1 MEDHLTPM
9 IAQYNMIK
17 SQYKDYLLLYRLGDF
32 YELFYEDALIGAKEL
47 NIVLTK
53 KRISKDKDIP
63 MCGIPYHSAESYI
76 TRLVSRGYSVAIC
89 EQLEDAGSAKGI
101 VKRDVIRVI
110 TPGTY
115 FDNDKLKTGVMSIYR
130 KGNQFHCGYINLS
143 TGEFLCG
150 SFDREGLVNFTVKL
164 QPREIL
170 VEKEFEPEFLK
181 QSVKNIF
188 ITKLD
193 ETFFSEDSEKT
204 LLSHYRATDPMAFG
218 IYVKDTGCLV
228 AAAAVF
234 KYTKVTQ
241 KSFLPFIS
249 PPRIYTD
256 TEFMKLD
263 QNAIKHLEIL
273 SSEGGHSLLS
283 VIDRTLTGMG
293 RRKLKFMVLHPLK
306 DTSLIKQRQEAVEEL
321 FSNHTLR
328 ENLRNILKEIFDVER
343 LVAKIS
349 SNTLTPRDMVSL
361 RESLKRINNLRTYSH
376 QVNSELLR
384 ELLGGIDDFSQIT
397 QLLETSLEDN
407 PPIHFKEGGLIKPG
421 VDPYLDELREI
432 KQNGENWL
440 REYQERERQRTG
452 ISSLKIGYNKVMGY
466 YIEVTKPNL
475 KYVPPDYRRRQTLS
489 NAERFITDE
498 LQQFE
503 YKILSADEKIKNLE
517 YQIFSEIRQKVV
529 EISDRIENSARLV
542 GMLDALLSLAIVAL
556 ENRWTKPEI
565 TDGYEIHIEEGRH
578 PVVSHFQR
586 DYVPNSVS
594 FNTESFLHII
604 TGPNMS
610 GKSTFIRQVGLIVL
624 LAQTGSFV
632 PAGNAKIG
640 VVDAIFTRIGSADYL
655 SKGLSTFMVEML
667 EVANILNNATSK
679 SLIILDEVGRGTS
692 TYDGIAIAWSLCEK
706 IAKDIKAKTLFSTHY
721 HELTQ
726 LEDQV
731 AGVKNYTMAVAEEE
745 QDSVRF
751 LYRVV
756 EGKADKSY
764 GIHVAKLAGIPQDMI
779 DRAQEILKQL
789 ETGKDSSRYILES
802 MIEPSVVSNNISTYI
817 TGSEETTDISC
828 EVLKNCS
835 TEENDYIIRRLEEI
849 DIANITPV
857 QALLILNELKSSIK
871 HKKSLDI

>member
-1 MEDHLTPM
+1 MENNLTPM

-47 NIVLTK
+47 NIVLTR

-76 TRLVSRGYSVAIC
+76 TKLVSRGYSVAIC
-89 EQLEDAGSAKGI
+89 EQLEDASSAKGI

-115 FDNDKLKTGVMSIYR
+115 FDNDKLKTGVMSIHI
-130 KGNQFHCGYINLS
+130 KGNLFHCGYINLS

-150 SFDREGLVNFTVKL
+150 SFNKEGLLNFMVKL
-164 QPREIL
+164 QPKEVL
-170 VEKEFEPEFLK
+170 VKKDFEPEFVK
-181 QSVKNIF
+181 QSIKNIF

-193 ETFFSEDSEKT
+193 ETFFSEETIKT
-204 LLSHYRATDPMAFG
+204 LLSHYKVTDPIAFG
-218 IYVKDTGCLV
+218 IYTRDIGCLT

-234 KYTKVTQ
+234 KYTKITQ
-241 KSFLPFIS
+241 KNFLPFIS
-249 PPRIYTD
+249 PPKLYTD
-256 TEFMKLD
+256 SEFMKLD
-263 QNAIKHLEIL
+263 QNGIKHLEIL

-283 VIDRTLTGMG
+283 VIDKTLTGMG

-306 DTSLIKQRQEAVEEL
+306 NISQIKQRQEAVEEL
-321 FSNHTLR
+321 ISNHTLR
-328 ENLRNILKEIFDVER
+328 ENLINILKEVFDVER

-361 RESLKRINNLRTYSH
+361 RESLKRINELRTYRYE
-376 QVNSELLR
+376 VKSELLK
-384 ELLGGIDDFSQIT
+384 EILEGIEDFSQIVRI
-397 QLLETSLEDN
+397 LESHLEDN

-440 REYQERERQRTG
+440 KEYQEKERVRTG

-475 KYVPPDYRRRQTLS
+475 KYVPSDYKRRQTLS
-489 NAERFITDE
+489 NAERFVTEE

-503 YKILSADEKIKNLE
+503 DKILSADEKIKNLE
-517 YQIFSEIRQKVV
+517 YHIFSEIRQKVV
-529 EISDRIENSARLV
+529 DISDRIERSARLV
-542 GMLDALLSLAIVAL
+542 GMLDALLSLAVVAL
-556 ENRWTKPEI
+556 ENRWTKPQL
-565 TDGYEIHIEEGRH
+565 TDEYKIHIEEGKH
-578 PVVSHFQR
+578 PVVSKFQR
-586 DYVPNSVS
+586 DYVPNSVYLD
-594 FNTESFLHII
+594 TESFLHII

-624 LAQTGSFV
+624 LAQIGSFV
-632 PAGNAKIG
+632 PANFAEIG
-640 VVDAIFTRIGSADYL
+640 LVDAIFTRIGSADYL

-667 EVANILNNATSK
+667 EVANILNNATQR

-726 LEDQV
+726 LEGQLT
-731 AGVKNYTMAVAEEE
+731 GVKNYTMAVAEEE
-745 QDSVRF
+745 KDAIRF
-751 LYRVV
+751 LYKVV
-756 EGKADKSY
+756 EGRADKSY

-779 DRAQEILKQL
+779 ERAYEVLKHL
-789 ETGKDSSRYILES
+789 ETGKDSSMYILES
-802 MIEPSVVSNNISTYI
+802 MIEPSVLSNNISTYI
-817 TGSEETTDISC
+817 TGTQEIKTPKSSYA
-828 EVLKNCS
+828 
-835 TEENDYIIRRLEEI
+835 EENYDIIKRLEEI
-849 DIANITPV
+849 DIANTTPV
-857 QALLILNELKSSIK
+857 QALVILNELKNSIK
-871 HKKSLDI
+871 NKKNLDI